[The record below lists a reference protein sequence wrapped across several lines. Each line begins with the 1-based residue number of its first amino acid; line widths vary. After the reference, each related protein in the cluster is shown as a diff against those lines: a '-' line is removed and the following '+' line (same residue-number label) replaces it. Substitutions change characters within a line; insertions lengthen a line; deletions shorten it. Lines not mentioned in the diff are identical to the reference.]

1 MKHLKFILLAASMIV
16 TMMTIALVSTQAK
29 TEDDVVGASVPPNY
43 QFNSI
48 KTINIRNDTNSP
60 AKYYICDN
68 PEGSVEMTRLNK
80 NLFVYTFTDL
90 APGKQFRFHFCV
102 NDDIGDRF
110 GRAADTTD
118 YGFDSMVRVF
128 RYPSGFNPPS
138 NEVNLTEKNITIPPD
153 GYYYDMTVTL
163 DLTNYDE
170 DNPNGVYEYAEYKLT
185 LERKYPISDADDW
198 NTFCSRPGDNDTYNR
213 FSGETVCLENDIT
226 VSQQAGYDQHD
237 FCGNFDGKDIR

>member
-80 NLFVYTFTDL
+80 NLCNLF
-90 APGKQFRFHFCV
+90 GGG
-102 NDDIGDRF
+102 NDVTSDSLF
-110 GRAADTTD
+110 RAAT
-118 YGFDSMVRVF
+118 
-128 RYPSGFNPPS
+128 
-138 NEVNLTEKNITIPPD
+138 
-153 GYYYDMTVTL
+153 
-163 DLTNYDE
+163 
-170 DNPNGVYEYAEYKLT
+170 A
-185 LERKYPISDADDW
+185 
-198 NTFCSRPGDNDTYNR
+198 
-213 FSGETVCLENDIT
+213 
-226 VSQQAGYDQHD
+226 
-237 FCGNFDGKDIR
+237 